1 MKEQSNAGAKI
12 AETPDLGKSDI
23 HQQSITELKEIVE
36 RFTMALRKKEH
47 AMKQAVKLL
56 STSQVNSIEL
66 ESSHA
71 VVPRKVQVINKIKV
85 FVVDSD
91 SIFYRGLRL
100 YLSKTHDTEVIGS
113 YKGFSEETILLI
125 EELTPDIVLVDVNMP
140 SFSGLDFARQ
150 LRRHLP
156 STSVIM
162 LAPYEEDN
170 VILKAIKVDV
180 AGYIGKNVASEI
192 LANAIRRVFSG
203 ERITWELLM
212 KPRIAQQVLNQ
223 FKNVGR
229 RGLSNSIN
237 PHDVEMLGYFA
248 NGYSLKQ
255 VARAMGM
262 GDEVIKDSLASI
274 NSRLLTDGN
283 TQ

>member
-1 MKEQSNAGAKI
+1 
-12 AETPDLGKSDI
+12 
-23 HQQSITELKEIVE
+23 
-36 RFTMALRKKEH
+36 
-47 AMKQAVKLL
+47 
-56 STSQVNSIEL
+56 
-66 ESSHA
+66 
-71 VVPRKVQVINKIKV
+71 
-85 FVVDSD
+85 
-91 SIFYRGLRL
+91 
-100 YLSKTHDTEVIGS
+100 
-113 YKGFSEETILLI
+113 
-125 EELTPDIVLVDVNMP
+125 MP

-180 AGYIGKNVASEI
+180 AGYICKNVASEI

-237 PHDVEMLGYFA
+237 PHEVEMLGYFA

-262 GDEVIKDSLASI
+262 GDEVIKDSLISI
-274 NSRLLTDGN
+274 NSRLLTDGH